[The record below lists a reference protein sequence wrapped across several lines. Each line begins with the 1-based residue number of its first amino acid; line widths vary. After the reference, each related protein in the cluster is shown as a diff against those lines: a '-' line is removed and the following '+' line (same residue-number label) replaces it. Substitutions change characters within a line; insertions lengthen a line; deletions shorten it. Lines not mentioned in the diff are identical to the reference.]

1 MARAALR
8 KFIPNDPEA
17 EPLQRVLGLCL
28 LCTAALW
35 GGAQRRQV
43 KGSGCRCV
51 SESELLR
58 PEKTKPR
65 FYAPASLHRCTAS
78 ASLIPC
84 LLGRNKSFAG
94 DSTSLQHASP
104 SLHPALAA
112 DQNPRRLDGRPSA
125 DQ

>member
-1 MARAALR
+1 MAAETARAALR

-65 FYAPASLHRCTAS
+65 FHAPRFAAPLHCLR
-78 ASLIPC
+78 IP
-84 LLGRNKSFAG
+84 
-94 DSTSLQHASP
+94 DP
-104 SLHPALAA
+104 VPAWQEQEL
-112 DQNPRRLDGRPSA
+112 RR
-125 DQ
+125 